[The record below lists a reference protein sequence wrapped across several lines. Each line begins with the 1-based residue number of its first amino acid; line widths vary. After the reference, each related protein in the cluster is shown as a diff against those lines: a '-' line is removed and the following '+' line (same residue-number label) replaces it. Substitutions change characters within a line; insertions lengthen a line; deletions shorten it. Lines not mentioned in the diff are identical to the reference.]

1 MKDVKDETDGRRR
14 RLSKKEEKEEDSKEE
29 SKEEMIIGIWQ
40 RRNHEWCNV
49 EGATTNDAT

>member
-1 MKDVKDETDGRRR
+1 MKDVKDKTDDRRR
-14 RLSKKEEKEEDSKEE
+14 RVSKKEKKEDNSKEE